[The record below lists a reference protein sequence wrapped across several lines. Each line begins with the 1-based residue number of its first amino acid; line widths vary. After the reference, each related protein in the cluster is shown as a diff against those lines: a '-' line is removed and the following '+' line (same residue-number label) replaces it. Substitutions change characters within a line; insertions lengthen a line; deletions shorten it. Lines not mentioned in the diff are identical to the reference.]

1 MSELIT
7 RRTFLK
13 ATGAA
18 ALPAVCWLAA
28 EMERMLPLPK
38 IWLLLPSIIAISL
51 ILALL
56 PQISAP

>member
-13 ATGAA
+13 AAGTAMAA
-18 ALPAVCWLAA
+18 CWQAA
-28 EMERMLPLPK
+28 EMERMLPPRI
-38 IWLLLPSIIAISL
+38 IWLLLPLIIPIWL

-56 PQISAP
+56 LQISAP